1 MKQNLKFDLLSTN
14 NEDKLISKYTNE
26 NFDNLV
32 HIYSSDPLK
41 NKNSLQQKNGLIHQ
55 TFIIIES
62 FIFS

>member
-41 NKNSLQQKNGLIHQ
+41 NKNSLQQKMAYSIKHL
-55 TFIIIES
+55 S
-62 FIFS
+62 